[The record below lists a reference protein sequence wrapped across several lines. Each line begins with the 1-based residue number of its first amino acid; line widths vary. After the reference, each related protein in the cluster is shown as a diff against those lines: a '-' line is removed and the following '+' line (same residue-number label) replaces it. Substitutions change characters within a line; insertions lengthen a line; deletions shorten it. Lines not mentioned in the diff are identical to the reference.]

1 MKLKRKKRKI
11 LIDGLTVI
19 AFIVAVFGTYFGLR
33 IFLATD
39 MPLAAVTSGSM
50 RPNLE
55 VGDLIIV
62 QGVPATN
69 IQPEDI
75 IVFNPPEGRG
85 YTVHRV
91 VKTQAFANG
100 TIQFKTKGDDNDSED
115 PYWVPNQNVHGRI
128 LYRIPY
134 LGYIALDPT
143 IPIILTITI
152 ATAILLW
159 PEKHKKKFRHKP
171 RST

>member
-19 AFIVAVFGTYFGLR
+19 AFIVAVFGTYYGLR
-33 IFLATD
+33 TFLATD
-39 MPLAAVTSGSM
+39 TPLVSVTSRSM

-55 VGDLIIV
+55 VGDLVII
-62 QGVPATN
+62 QGIPATH
-69 IQPEDI
+69 IQEGDI

-85 YTVHRV
+85 YTIHRV
-91 VKTQAFANG
+91 VETQTLTNG
-100 TIQFKTKGDDNDSED
+100 TILFKTKGDDNPTED
-115 PYWVPNQNVHGRI
+115 PYWVPDKNVHGRV

-143 IPIILTITI
+143 IPIILTII
-152 ATAILLW
+152 MAMIMLLW
-159 PEKHKKKFRHKP
+159 PEKNKKFR
-171 RST
+171 RRR